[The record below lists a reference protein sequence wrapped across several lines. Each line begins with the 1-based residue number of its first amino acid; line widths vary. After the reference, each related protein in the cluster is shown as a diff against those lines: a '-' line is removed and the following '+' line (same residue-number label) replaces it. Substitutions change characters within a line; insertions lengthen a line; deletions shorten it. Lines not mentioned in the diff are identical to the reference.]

1 MLKKLILLLVFLVPC
16 FTAHGSYAQATF
28 CTQDAENVA
37 EKMAEYGEVFLFSG
51 ISKMGV
57 PYLFYAGKRTYTV
70 IIMDP
75 NRGYCT
81 TPHIFGDIIEMG
93 DNVKLPETLN
103 SL

>member
-1 MLKKLILLLVFLVPC
+1 MLKKLIALLVFLVPC
-16 FTAHGSYAQATF
+16 FTAHGSYAQAIF

-37 EKMAEYGEVFLFSG
+37 EKMAEYGEIFLFSG
-51 ISKMGV
+51 ISKKGV

-70 IIMDP
+70 ILMDP

-81 TPHIFGDIIEMG
+81 TPNLFGDILEMG
-93 DNVKLPETLN
+93 DNVKLPENLN